1 MSQTN
6 KDLPAMPVHPM
17 QDKFG
22 QVILMAGMTKLEN
35 TALQILTAQL
45 RKNNIEDLSPE
56 DITFLISESYDIAEQ
71 FCAYLEIDKGESKSG
86 IITKM

>member
-1 MSQTN
+1 MSQRN

-22 QVILMAGMTKLEN
+22 QVILMAGMSKLEI
-35 TALQILTAQL
+35 TALNILSAQL

-56 DITFLISESYDIAEQ
+56 DITFVISQSYEIAEE
-71 FCAYLEIDKGESKSG
+71 FCAYLETKSEKESS
-86 IITKM
+86 III

>member
-1 MSQTN
+1 MSQRN

-35 TALQILTAQL
+35 AALNILCSQL
-45 RKNNIEDLSPE
+45 RKTKIEDLSSSE
-56 DITFLISESYDIAEQ
+56 ISNLITDSYFIAEE
-71 FCAYLEIDKGESKSG
+71 FCSFQEDKNQKESS
-86 IITKM
+86 III

>member
-1 MSQTN
+1 MSQRN

-35 TALQILTAQL
+35 AALNILCSQL
-45 RKNNIEDLSPE
+45 RKNKLEDLSEE
-56 DITFLISESYDIAEQ
+56 DKNFLISESYNIAEL
-71 FCAYLEIDKGESKSG
+71 FCSHYEDKNQNESNIFSIK
-86 IITKM
+86 

>member
-1 MSQTN
+1 MSQRN

-22 QVILMAGMTKLEN
+22 QVILMAGMSKLEI
-35 TALQILTAQL
+35 TALNILSAQL

-56 DITFLISESYDIAEQ
+56 DITFVISQSYEIAEE
-71 FCAYLEIDKGESKSG
+71 FCAFIENKSEKESS
-86 IITKM
+86 III